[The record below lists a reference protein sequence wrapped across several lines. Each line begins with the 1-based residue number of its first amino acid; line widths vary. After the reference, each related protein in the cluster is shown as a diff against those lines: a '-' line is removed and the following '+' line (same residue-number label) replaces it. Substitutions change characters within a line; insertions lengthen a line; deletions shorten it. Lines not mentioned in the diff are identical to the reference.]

1 MMGTC
6 LNYTFELEQKRSQ
19 LFLFELIDA
28 LTLIRKVTEKMAVYW
43 ARDSVSVTKVL

>member
-19 LFLFELIDA
+19 LFLYELIELA
-28 LTLIRKVTEKMAVYW
+28 LTLIRKVTEKIAVY
-43 ARDSVSVTKVL
+43 